1 MANSA
6 FEMVKSD
13 SKIAIFRKCSRSEN
27 GEKEHFDD
35 KEDFFIS
42 ENSSFKAE
50 SIE

>member
-1 MANSA
+1 MANSSY
-6 FEMVKSD
+6 EMIKSD
-13 SKIAIFRKCSRSEN
+13 SKMAIFRKCSRPEY